1 MLNVHAIYDMQ
12 NRKPCES
19 GRHNE
24 YIFTFFQHEIGT
36 FLPEKENKI
45 HNASYINI
53 TEEIPHKSHT
63 VEIPHKYHTVEI
75 PHKYHI
81 AEISH
86 WEYCLY

>member
-45 HNASYINI
+45 HKASCINI
-53 TEEIPHKSHT
+53 NHCGNTAK
-63 VEIPHKYHTVEI
+63 
-75 PHKYHI
+75 
-81 AEISH
+81 ISH
-86 WEYCLY
+86 CGNTAQISHCGNTA

>member
-1 MLNVHAIYDMQ
+1 M
-12 NRKPCES
+12 S

-53 TEEIPHKSHT
+53 TAEIPHKSHTVEIPHKYHT